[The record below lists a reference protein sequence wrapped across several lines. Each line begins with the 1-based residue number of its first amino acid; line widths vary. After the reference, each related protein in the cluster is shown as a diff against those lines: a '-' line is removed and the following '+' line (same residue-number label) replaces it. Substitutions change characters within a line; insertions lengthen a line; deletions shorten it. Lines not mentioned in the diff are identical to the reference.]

1 MAAKLARRVVFLGP
15 PGSGKGSYGKIC
27 ARLMGVP
34 HLSTGDM
41 LRAEVEAGTKVGHEA
56 ASRLA
61 AGDMV
66 DDELLGDV
74 LSGMLAPGGSG
85 AGAAGF
91 LLDGFPRS
99 VAQAHM
105 LDELLQSG
113 SSSSSSSSSSSRSCG
128 AGGAGTENGAAI
140 ERVVHITMDE
150 DILIAKLGG
159 RRLCSACGGSYN
171 VADVDVERGGARI
184 VMPPVLPP
192 AGGACAGCAD
202 VANLTQRDDDEAG
215 VIANRLALYQAEVG
229 GIVEHYRRQRV
240 LHDVHIVGG
249 YDVMTRTFE
258 QAVHLGEGVDGGLG

>member
-1 MAAKLARRVVFLGP
+1 MAGKLARRVVFLGP

-41 LRAEVEAGTKVGHEA
+41 LRAEVEAGTAVGREA

-74 LSGMLAPGGSG
+74 LSGVLAPGGSG

-113 SSSSSSSSSSSRSCG
+113 SSSSSSSCG
-128 AGGAGTENGAAI
+128 AGGAGTENSAAI

-150 DILIAKLGG
+150 DILVAKLGG
-159 RRLCSACGGSYN
+159 RRQCGACGGSYN

-184 VMPPVLPP
+184 LMPPVLPP

-202 VANLTQRDDDEAG
+202 VANLTQREDDEVG

-240 LHDVHIVGG
+240 LRDVHIVGG
-249 YDVMTRTFE
+249 YDVMTHTFE
-258 QAVHLGEGVDGGLG
+258 QAVHLVGAVDGGRG